1 MLNFKKSLLAAGLIL
16 SIFSTSASSSE
27 IMSCSSIAQSAN
39 VTVAD
44 GYFASNLPPEK
55 MPGYDFKGRNGSMYI
70 YNGGF
75 KFFNTCYKKIIYG
88 GVVLPVINV
97 NREFGVLTGK
107 LKVKL
112 FDVDDIERFKKEFYY
127 LPVTVYGG
135 QTPLSMVMVDISNTD
150 DWDIE
155 FEKLSKSDYVSSIR
169 ASLGYQKY
177 KKR

>member
-1 MLNFKKSLLAAGLIL
+1 MLSFKKILLLASLIVP
-16 SIFSTSASSSE
+16 IVSSSVFATE
-27 IMSCSSIAQSAN
+27 SISCSAIAQSAN

-44 GYFASNLPPEK
+44 GFFASTLSPDK

-75 KFFNTCYKKIIYG
+75 KFFNTCYKKIIYDG
-88 GVVLPVINV
+88 IVLPVINV

-112 FDVDDIERFKKEFYY
+112 FDLDDIERFKKEFYY
-127 LPVTVYGG
+127 LPITVYGG
-135 QTPLSMVMVDISNTD
+135 ETPLSMVMVDISNTD
-150 DWDIE
+150 DWDVE
-155 FEKLSKSDYVSSIR
+155 FEKLSKSNYVSGIR

-177 KKR
+177 KKK